1 MMNVKKLTKAS
12 ILIGATALSSTAFAG
27 LSGIINDTEWRVG
40 GFVELETTVQD
51 TEGAGS
57 VSDMTAR
64 RTRVDLRTSTD
75 TPEGKATGRLEFD
88 FAGKTQDK
96 DLVPRIRHAVINWNG
111 WTFGQTLSTFSNFE
125 AYHKSVDDA
134 MPAPLVPST
143 GYIHSSNPLERNPQI
158 AYGQKFGE
166 GFSYKIA
173 VEKADKPLRTESS
186 TDFFYAGRLAYNNK
200 GPFAGSIAL
209 ASYKDSS
216 DEDQWRAV
224 LGARYQLG
232 KVSFRLGHNYDD
244 GVDGTVTSGS
254 VRYNFDKNNW
264 VSAIHEHAEID
275 GPIGTGEGDRSY
287 LNYYRQ
293 LTKTVQVGF
302 EYMDFNGSTTEY
314 NTYRVDIKKTF

>member
-1 MMNVKKLTKAS
+1 MMNVKTLSQTGLLIAATTAS
-12 ILIGATALSSTAFAG
+12 SVAVAG
-27 LSGIINDTEWRVG
+27 LSGTIDNTEWRVG
-40 GFVELETTVQD
+40 GFIEMETTVKD

-57 VSDMTAR
+57 VSDMTLR
-64 RTRVDLRTSTD
+64 RSRVDLRTSTD
-75 TPEGKATGRLEFD
+75 TPEGKVSGRLEFD
-88 FAGKTQDK
+88 FAGKADGN
-96 DLVPRIRHAVINWNG
+96 DSVPRIRHAVINWNG
-111 WTFGQTLSTFSNFE
+111 WTVGQTLSTFSNFE

-173 VEKADKPLRTESS
+173 VEKAEKPLRTEST
-186 TDFFYAGRLAYNNK
+186 TDLFYAGRLAYNNK

-209 ASYKDSS
+209 ASYKDTNG
-216 DEDQWRAV
+216 EDQWRSV

-244 GVDGTVTSGS
+244 GVDGSVTSGS
-254 VRYNFDKNNW
+254 VRYNFDKQNW
-264 VSAIHEHAEID
+264 ISAIHEHAEID
-275 GPIGTGEGDRSY
+275 GPDGTGEGDRSY

-293 LTKTVQVGF
+293 ITKTVQVGF
-302 EYMDFNGSTTEY
+302 EYMDFNGASSDY
-314 NTYRVDIKKTF
+314 NTYRIDIKKTF